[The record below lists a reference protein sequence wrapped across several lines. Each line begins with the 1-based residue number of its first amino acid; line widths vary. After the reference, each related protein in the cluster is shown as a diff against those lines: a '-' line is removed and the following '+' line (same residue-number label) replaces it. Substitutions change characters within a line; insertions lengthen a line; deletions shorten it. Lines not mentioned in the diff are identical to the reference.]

1 MKTLV
6 LILFYGFQQCFP
18 SRQFCR
24 FYHVISETSKIKLGV
39 NLRCFSKLHSRKQS
53 LWFLRKHAGYFLSV
67 FWGKTAWKTL
77 DMILQCFHRKLPE
90 NCVSLFPMLFS
101 MFRSITSIIACSV
114 SLSCDSALWAFPQVC
129 WQWLSSARGWELYV
143 PCQSCLPLHIHTTNC
158 WSSCNVSLQR
168 RSFIGSSYCFGVW
181 QVLIDPTGFPEI
193 GNITFRIGE
202 NELPHLCEVVLFTIP
217 CSGALQNVPPHNICY
232 TLLFHKCDNV
242 IKLWVYV
249 PPNYGHLFFST
260 QWSSV

>member
-114 SLSCDSALWAFPQVC
+114 VNIYAY
-129 WQWLSSARGWELYV
+129 SSNAGDV
-143 PCQSCLPLHIHTTNC
+143 
-158 WSSCNVSLQR
+158 
-168 RSFIGSSYCFGVW
+168 
-181 QVLIDPTGFPEI
+181 D
-193 GNITFRIGE
+193 
-202 NELPHLCEVVLFTIP
+202 EV
-217 CSGALQNVPPHNICY
+217 HICY
-232 TLLFHKCDNV
+232 VSHLLYMLPDATV
-242 IKLWVYV
+242 
-249 PPNYGHLFFST
+249 
-260 QWSSV
+260 SSW